1 MRLPF
6 LAAAAML
13 SVSLTARADVF
24 SYQIILNSDA
34 SNFVAVDDYG
44 DYVIHDIEENCSSGT
59 GCFIANINGIT
70 YDRLNTA
77 PVLPA
82 NPTPVAAGPGC
93 NVMSAG
99 SYTEAEVCTNG
110 YEYLLATANAN
121 TPKTSIYAASDP
133 NTPLGLVEQ
142 TSGFK
147 VTDNGSIYFLLG
159 PNDGLGRVLDVT
171 TTNAAIAAETP
182 EPSSFF
188 LLGTGLVGVLGLMKR
203 RFA

>member
-1 MRLPF
+1 
-6 LAAAAML
+6 ML

-44 DYVIHDIEENCSSGT
+44 DYVIHDNEENCSSGT

-77 PVLPA
+77 PVLPT
-82 NPTPVAAGPGC
+82 NPASVAAGPGC
-93 NVMSAG
+93 NVTSAG
-99 SYTEAEVCTNG
+99 YYTAATVCNNG

-121 TPKTSIYAASDP
+121 AQFTSIYAASDP
-133 NTPLGLVEQ
+133 NTPFGLVEQ
-142 TSGFK
+142 TTGFK

-159 PNDGLGRVLDVT
+159 PNDELGRVLDVT
-171 TTNAAIAAETP
+171 TTDAAIAAETP
-182 EPSSFF
+182 EPSSIA
-188 LLGTGLVGVLGLMKR
+188 LLGTGLLGIAGVSR
-203 RFA
+203 RRLA